1 MRTKTCEN
9 TTTTSVQP
17 QLIPGRKILQYVS
30 DCKRNDVLDNGVKDE
45 VSDVADPLDLDAICS
60 TLLVCV
66 TPVGSFHD

>member
-1 MRTKTCEN
+1 MRTKTFEN

-60 TLLVCV
+60 TLLVL
-66 TPVGSFHD
+66 SLIHI